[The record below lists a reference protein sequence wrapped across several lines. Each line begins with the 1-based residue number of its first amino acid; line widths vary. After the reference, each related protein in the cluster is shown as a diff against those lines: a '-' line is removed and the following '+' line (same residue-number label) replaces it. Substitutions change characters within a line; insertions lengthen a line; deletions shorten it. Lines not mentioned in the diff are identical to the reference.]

1 MDKCNEYREYAAECV
16 RLAMRVSGHA
26 NKALLLEMAQRWAH
40 LAVMGE
46 STRGDSPEEVPRQ
59 QPSVPR
65 ESLN

>member
-1 MDKCNEYREYAAECV
+1 MDKFDEYRGYAAECV
-16 RLAMRVSGHA
+16 RLAMRAARHE

-40 LAVMGE
+40 LAVMGA